1 MYADIIIDISH
12 EQLDK
17 TFQYAVPD
25 DMDGSVDIGTSV
37 RVPFGKGNR
46 IITGYVIGLTDK
58 PSYPVDKI
66 KSIDSVVTG
75 KVNVAKSMIK
85 LAAWLKRHYGC
96 TMNQALKTVIPVK
109 DEVGHK
115 QKKSV
120 CLLVDTKKAQELI
133 SIYEKKAKAK
143 YRLMCA
149 LIDEP
154 VIDMEIVKDKLNIS
168 PATVKALE
176 ADGIINVKVESYY
189 RNPVSD
195 KHIFNKKVVL
205 NEEQQRAV
213 DTIVEDYDNRAF
225 NTYLIRGVTGSG
237 KTEVYLD
244 VIEHTINSGRQVIML
259 IPEIALTF
267 QTVQRF
273 YHRFGDKVSIINSR
287 MSKGERYDQF
297 VRALK
302 GEISIMIGPRSALF
316 TQFPNLGLIVI
327 DEEHEG
333 AYISEQVPRYHAKD
347 LAIHI
352 AKEAGASV
360 ILGSATPSIDS
371 YYRAEAGEYKLIE
384 LNNRAGEASLPQVY
398 IADMRQELKTGNR
411 TIFSRKL
418 YELISDRL
426 NKHEQIMLFLNKRG
440 TAGFVSCRSCGYV
453 MKCPHCDVSMTLHRN
468 GKLVCHYCGY
478 ETPNVSLCPECG
490 SKYILGF
497 KAGTEAV
504 EDAVNKM
511 FPAARVL
518 RMDMDTTKGKG
529 GHENIL
535 SAFATEQADILI
547 GTQMIVKGHDFPK
560 VTLVGVVAADISL
573 YASDYKAVERTF
585 QLITQAAGRA
595 GRGERK
601 GEVVI
606 QTYSP
611 DNYGLLCAAEQN
623 YKSFYEQE
631 MSYRKLLSY
640 PPVNNMVKINISS
653 INEKLLSERA
663 GNIKALIQQYI
674 QDNNTVKDDKIIVLG
689 PSNASIYKI
698 KDIYTKQIYLRSSS
712 FKALELIM
720 DMLDNNINDSSDY
733 KNINIA
739 YDVN

>member
-1 MYADIIIDISH
+1 M
-12 EQLDK
+12 
-17 TFQYAVPD
+17 
-25 DMDGSVDIGTSV
+25 
-37 RVPFGKGNR
+37 
-46 IITGYVIGLTDK
+46 
-58 PSYPVDKI
+58 
-66 KSIDSVVTG
+66 
-75 KVNVAKSMIK
+75 
-85 LAAWLKRHYGC
+85 
-96 TMNQALKTVIPVK
+96 
-109 DEVGHK
+109 
-115 QKKSV
+115 
-120 CLLVDTKKAQELI
+120 
-133 SIYEKKAKAK
+133 
-143 YRLMCA
+143 
-149 LIDEP
+149 
-154 VIDMEIVKDKLNIS
+154 
-168 PATVKALE
+168 
-176 ADGIINVKVESYY
+176 
-189 RNPVSD
+189 SD

-213 DTIVEDYDNRAF
+213 DTIVEDYDNKAF

-352 AKEAGASV
+352 AKEVGASV

-490 SKYILGF
+490 S
-497 KAGTEAV
+497 
-504 EDAVNKM
+504 
-511 FPAARVL
+511 
-518 RMDMDTTKGKG
+518 
-529 GHENIL
+529 
-535 SAFATEQADILI
+535 
-547 GTQMIVKGHDFPK
+547 
-560 VTLVGVVAADISL
+560 
-573 YASDYKAVERTF
+573 
-585 QLITQAAGRA
+585 
-595 GRGERK
+595 
-601 GEVVI
+601 
-606 QTYSP
+606 
-611 DNYGLLCAAEQN
+611 
-623 YKSFYEQE
+623 
-631 MSYRKLLSY
+631 
-640 PPVNNMVKINISS
+640 
-653 INEKLLSERA
+653 
-663 GNIKALIQQYI
+663 
-674 QDNNTVKDDKIIVLG
+674 
-689 PSNASIYKI
+689 
-698 KDIYTKQIYLRSSS
+698 
-712 FKALELIM
+712 
-720 DMLDNNINDSSDY
+720 
-733 KNINIA
+733 
-739 YDVN
+739 

>member
-1 MYADIIIDISH
+1 
-12 EQLDK
+12 
-17 TFQYAVPD
+17 
-25 DMDGSVDIGTSV
+25 
-37 RVPFGKGNR
+37 
-46 IITGYVIGLTDK
+46 
-58 PSYPVDKI
+58 
-66 KSIDSVVTG
+66 
-75 KVNVAKSMIK
+75 
-85 LAAWLKRHYGC
+85 
-96 TMNQALKTVIPVK
+96 
-109 DEVGHK
+109 
-115 QKKSV
+115 
-120 CLLVDTKKAQELI
+120 
-133 SIYEKKAKAK
+133 
-143 YRLMCA
+143 
-149 LIDEP
+149 
-154 VIDMEIVKDKLNIS
+154 
-168 PATVKALE
+168 
-176 ADGIINVKVESYY
+176 
-189 RNPVSD
+189 
-195 KHIFNKKVVL
+195 
-205 NEEQQRAV
+205 
-213 DTIVEDYDNRAF
+213 
-225 NTYLIRGVTGSG
+225 
-237 KTEVYLD
+237 
-244 VIEHTINSGRQVIML
+244 
-259 IPEIALTF
+259 
-267 QTVQRF
+267 
-273 YHRFGDKVSIINSR
+273 

-720 DMLDNNINDSSDY
+720 DMLDNNINGSSDY